1 MLKNKSGQGIQGVLI
16 GKAGLSWNCRQ
27 KVSDKAGL
35 ILSQLWSPLRSY
47 IAPPPSLSICSG
59 HPELPFLFQMALS
72 LSWIISV
79 KISIEIFPGGPVADF
94 MLPVQAGSPGS
105 IPGQGTRSHML

>member
-1 MLKNKSGQGIQGVLI
+1 MQRGEAGV
-16 GKAGLSWNCRQ
+16 SWNCRE
-27 KVSDKAGL
+27 KASDKAGL

-47 IAPPPSLSICSG
+47 ISPLPALSICSS

-79 KISIEIFPGGPVADF
+79 KIGIEIFPGGPVADF
-94 MLPVQAGSPGS
+94 MLPM
-105 IPGQGTRSHML
+105 QGTQV